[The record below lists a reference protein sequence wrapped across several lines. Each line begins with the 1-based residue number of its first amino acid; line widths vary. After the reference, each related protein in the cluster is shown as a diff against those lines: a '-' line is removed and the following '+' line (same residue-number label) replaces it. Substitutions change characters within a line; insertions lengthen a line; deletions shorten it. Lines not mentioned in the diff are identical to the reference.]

1 MDIQALK
8 KSNKL
13 IFQPIHFEIKYFIF
27 FLWGFFIGIYLYQ
40 LEWPIPLQGTVFKI
54 YTSNKLPVTSPKN
67 PDPNGNLVKVAC
79 LVSPQII
86 KYIDQKQEVS
96 FLTDAL
102 GNIQKNRNVGTIV
115 AINRN
120 PIQNQKSVR
129 YVVECEINNP
139 DILLKNGFKA
149 KFIRGMKVNGHFYL
163 NRKKMI
169 EFFLDQL
176 DQWLCPSPLR
186 GT

>member
-1 MDIQALK
+1 MDIQAIK
-8 KSNKL
+8 KSNNRL
-13 IFQPIHFEIKYFIF
+13 IHPIHYEIKHFIF
-27 FLWGFFIGIYLYQ
+27 FLWGFFAGICLYK
-40 LEWPIPLQGTVFKI
+40 LEWSIPLQGTVFKI
-54 YTSNKLPVTSPKN
+54 STSNKSPVTNPEN
-67 PDPNGNLVKVAC
+67 PDPNGSLVKVAC
-79 LVSPQII
+79 LVSPHII
-86 KYIDQKQEVS
+86 KYIDKRQEVS

-102 GNIQKNRNVGTIV
+102 GNIQKNKCVGTIV

-120 PIQNQKSVR
+120 PIQNQKSIR
-129 YVVECEINNP
+129 YVVECEINNS
-139 DILLKNGFKA
+139 DILLANGYKA
-149 KFIRGMKVNGHFYL
+149 KFIQGMKVNGHLYL

>member
-1 MDIQALK
+1 MVIQTIH
-8 KSNKL
+8 KSNNQL
-13 IFQPIHFEIKYFIF
+13 IQPSHYEIKQFIF
-27 FLWGFFIGIYLYQ
+27 FLLGFFAGIYLYT

-54 YTSNKLPVTSPKN
+54 STSDKLPVTSPKN

-86 KYIDQKQEVS
+86 KYIDQRQEVS

-102 GNIQKNRNVGTIV
+102 GNIQKNKSIGTII

-120 PIQNQKSVR
+120 PIQNQESIR

-149 KFIRGMKVNGHFYL
+149 KFIQGMKVNGHFYL